1 MSLEGCAPFLLLL
14 SSAPVQLD
22 WFSLVR
28 RKGLPGGTK
37 QGCAAPSSDWGATV
51 SLEASRLLPSRLVGF
66 LLLPPTFNHLFT
78 AVTQRKASP
87 LEETHQTNL
96 NLRLF
101 GDFLGC
107 CKSAGG
113 AWAVWQEEMHCL
125 KCFRQN
131 GIFWRQRQQEKRV
144 SRRLACPIV
153 NHRNPPHQS
162 LHSAQSLIPSFLLK
176 FQALPAIQAG
186 ASS

>member
-87 LEETHQTNL
+87 LEETHQTIL
-96 NLRLF
+96 NLGLF
-101 GDFLGC
+101 GTFWGVANQQGGRGQFGRRRC
-107 CKSAGG
+107 TASNVFVKTAFFGARGRRKGFPAGSP
-113 AWAVWQEEMHCL
+113 VQLLIIEILPTNLCT
-125 KCFRQN
+125 
-131 GIFWRQRQQEKRV
+131 
-144 SRRLACPIV
+144 RL
-153 NHRNPPHQS
+153 NP
-162 LHSAQSLIPSFLLK
+162 
-176 FQALPAIQAG
+176 
-186 ASS
+186 